1 MAINFKGDFASMQKI
16 LGYRAYVTANSSTV
30 IASSGL
36 TSISSPA
43 TGQFYLNYAFT
54 HPDNTAAVALLPNN
68 NYHYQSWYD
77 TNETGRVKVNFYDG
91 SWRNPSRWSAMVVR

>member
-36 TSISSPA
+36 TSVSSPD
-43 TGQFYLNYAFT
+43 T
-54 HPDNTAAVALLPNN
+54 TAAVAVLPNN